1 MINKNQIVEFEN
13 YAQYMVIDKLE
24 QNGRVYVYLS
34 RIDLDTDMPTAEA
47 VIMKQHL
54 EPDAV
59 HLDEID
65 NDAEY
70 EQIKQIFEH
79 KIGII

>member
-1 MINKNQIVEFEN
+1 MVNKNQIVEFEN
-13 YAQYMVIDKLE
+13 YAKYMVIDKLE
-24 QNGRVYVYLS
+24 QGGKIYVYLS
-34 RIDLDTDMPTAEA
+34 KIDTNTDMPTSEA
-47 VIMKQHL
+47 VILKQHL

-59 HLDEID
+59 HLDEIEQD
-65 NDAEY
+65 TEY